1 MAIIDRFKQFYE
13 RVSLSFEWVGLV
25 AFICMM
31 LLTTIDVIGAKLFQH
46 PVPGALDLM
55 MILQLLAL
63 GFALSMSYIT
73 NRHVEVEF
81 FMPLMPKLAQ
91 RITALFVQSLMLAL
105 FSTMTWQLFLYGHDL
120 KMYGEVSSTIRIPLY
135 PFTYAAAVAFIPVCL
150 VALAKWIQTFTKVFK
165 HES

>member
-1 MAIIDRFKQFYE
+1 
-13 RVSLSFEWVGLV
+13 
-25 AFICMM
+25 
-31 LLTTIDVIGAKLFQH
+31 
-46 PVPGALDLM
+46 
-55 MILQLLAL
+55 LLAL